1 MNFTDSFVQALT
13 NPPMLPEGIPSTV
26 FLGRPYAL
34 LEETQHRFLTILSGG
49 SIEARE
55 SFSFSLLPLN
65 CRMLL
70 YTKSGSGILRVHK
83 KKHLLTPGTLLYL
96 NCSSPSLWEISLT
109 DLNWQYTVFF
119 LQGDILSD
127 YEALVPFSDL
137 LLTTVSNYSI
147 ILPGLEKLLQTG
159 ESTSLRDKL
168 TDHYILTGIL
178 TELFIDSFQLKS
190 AEVKCPSYL
199 LEIRQS
205 LDTFFME
212 PFRLEDL
219 ENKYHISKYR
229 ICREFSSAF
238 GVPPLRYLNRKRIEI
253 AKNLLLSSDKHIH
266 EIANEVGY
274 ENTNHFINLFKKE
287 TGVTP
292 LVYRETVSY

>member
-1 MNFTDSFVQALT
+1 MNFADTFLQALT
-13 NPPMLPEGIPSTV
+13 QAPILPKGIPATFFFGKSYS
-26 FLGRPYAL
+26 LS
-34 LEETQHRFLTILSGG
+34 EETSKKFLTILSGG
-49 SIEARE
+49 SIETRDA
-55 SFSFSLLPLN
+55 FSFSLLPLN

-70 YTKSGSGILRVHK
+70 YTRKGQGTLRIHK
-83 KKHLLTPGTLLYL
+83 KTHHLKQNTILYL
-96 NCSSPSLWEISLT
+96 NCNTTSLWEIGTT
-109 DLNWQYTVFF
+109 DENWSYTVFF
-119 LQGDILSD
+119 LQGDVLSE
-127 YEALVPFSDL
+127 YESLVPFSDL
-137 LLTTVSNYSI
+137 ILTTISSYSN

-168 TDHYILTGIL
+168 SDHNILTGIL
-178 TELFIDSFQLKS
+178 TELFIDSFHLKS
-190 AEVKCPSYL
+190 AEAKCPSYL

-238 GVPPLRYLNRKRIEI
+238 GIPPLRYLNRRRIEI

-287 TGVTP
+287 TGLTP
-292 LVYRETVSY
+292 LVYRETFLY